1 MKAIFAAKVSG
12 LPLTPTKIILPRFR
26 RLWLRAGLRHHP
38 LLLAKGPKG
47 NMATWFRPDAV
58 SFTLKH

>member
-1 MKAIFAAKVSG
+1 MKGIFAAKVSG
-12 LPLTPTKIILPRFR
+12 LPPSPTKIILQRFF

-47 NMATWFRPDAV
+47 NMAT
-58 SFTLKH
+58 